1 MENGIFLNKQVTEIV
16 GITPRQVL
24 SWSEKGLIIPF
35 KESLGAGSKRGYDY
49 INLLEFGFCAKLFI
63 LGFGFRAVRKI
74 ISDLRNRGLI
84 KDWASDFTNYHREV
98 YKRHKDHINKLIKEE
113 RLKGNIDRVKILEDL
128 EIKYNQKPHKP
139 DASVGILT
147 YFFSGDMGEYLE
159 IIPWDMS
166 YILNLNIIKQSFE
179 NSDCGLLIN
188 IGKIKK
194 KIDNKI

>member
-1 MENGIFLNKQVTEIV
+1 M
-16 GITPRQVL
+16 
-24 SWSEKGLIIPF
+24 
-35 KESLGAGSKRGYDY
+35 
-49 INLLEFGFCAKLFI
+49 
-63 LGFGFRAVRKI
+63 
-74 ISDLRNRGLI
+74 
-84 KDWASDFTNYHREV
+84 
-98 YKRHKDHINKLIKEE
+98 
-113 RLKGNIDRVKILEDL
+113 

-194 KIDNKI
+194 KIDNKL